1 MLVVAFDQKFR
12 AEIRAELR
20 AARNFCERICPG
32 SRWKACG
39 ELKSGRAPIGH
50 SQGQFGCKLG
60 FPVVALDQKFRAEMR
75 AEIRAARNF
84 CERARSVCPGSR
96 WGLSNEASVQ
106 SV

>member
-12 AEIRAELR
+12 AELR
-20 AARNFCERICPG
+20 AARNFGGRARSVCPG
-32 SRWKACG
+32 SRWKAVG

-84 CERARSVCPGSR
+84 CERALFAPGLD
-96 WGLSNEASVQ
+96 GG
-106 SV
+106 